1 MVGNNHIKKALI
13 PVAGL
18 GTRMLPATKAVPK
31 ELLPILDK
39 PLIQHIVEEAV
50 LAGISEIIFI
60 TRSGKEAI
68 ENHFDSN
75 FELETILTKTKKSN
89 LLKKFPK
96 SILKKV
102 SFSSIRQEKPIGLG
116 HAILSAKHTLDK
128 NESFAILLPDE
139 FLLSLNKESDFSEMV
154 KNFENTGRGQIL
166 VEKVRK
172 NIISDY
178 GVVNINKRNFFKSRS
193 HKILDLV
200 EKPSISK
207 TPSNFRIVG
216 RYIVPYEILKSLE
229 STKPDRNK
237 EIQLTDAIKMQVKSG
252 THEFEAFLSNSKI
265 FDCGSIKGFL
275 GANVL
280 AASKDKVLKK
290 YLKDLIIHSPGGGIG
305 RHKGLKIPR

>member
-1 MVGNNHIKKALI
+1 
-13 PVAGL
+13 
-18 GTRMLPATKAVPK
+18 
-31 ELLPILDK
+31 
-39 PLIQHIVEEAV
+39 
-50 LAGISEIIFI
+50 
-60 TRSGKEAI
+60 
-68 ENHFDSN
+68 
-75 FELETILTKTKKSN
+75 
-89 LLKKFPK
+89 
-96 SILKKV
+96 
-102 SFSSIRQEKPIGLG
+102 
-116 HAILSAKHTLDK
+116 
-128 NESFAILLPDE
+128 
-139 FLLSLNKESDFSEMV
+139 MV

-265 FDCGSIKGFL
+265 FDCGSIKDF
-275 GANVL
+275 
-280 AASKDKVLKK
+280 
-290 YLKDLIIHSPGGGIG
+290 
-305 RHKGLKIPR
+305 